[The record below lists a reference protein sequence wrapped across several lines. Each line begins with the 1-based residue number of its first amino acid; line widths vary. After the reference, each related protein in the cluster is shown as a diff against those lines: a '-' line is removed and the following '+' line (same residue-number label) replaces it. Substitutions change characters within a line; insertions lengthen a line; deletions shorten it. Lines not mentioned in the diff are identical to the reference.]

1 MNPLLNDEEVAKILS
16 ETNAALLPSLQSLI
30 RKRMSEIEIA
40 MNGLLD
46 SMGQQQTS
54 PRHSRPLQ
62 DIQYLPNPISNSLH
76 LMPNTL
82 THPTSIVLQKEHLLQ
97 GILRNEQI
105 IQEQQRKSAMQ
116 QIIHRRLSNLQ
127 SLGVSQSS
135 QKQGKRSLELSA
147 NPRKKA
153 RPSSIIDLTD
163 DDKRPKDPSV
173 TGIAKLPCM
182 KKLKPIEQHSQKLA
196 NVHGKSR
203 ELRATTATSSS
214 FGPRSKISH

>member
-1 MNPLLNDEEVAKILS
+1 MNPLLNDEVAKILL
-16 ETNAALLPSLQSLI
+16 ETDAALLPSLQSLI
-30 RKRMSEIEIA
+30 RKRMTEIESA

-54 PRHSRPLQ
+54 PCHSHLLQ
-62 DIQYLPNPISNSLH
+62 DIQNLPNPISNSLH

-82 THPTSIVLQKEHLLQ
+82 THPTSIVLQKEHLLH

-116 QIIHRRLSNLQ
+116 QIIRRLSDLQ